1 MAIRK
6 SFEVCVRCVIID
18 KGKILVVYNKA
29 KKYYFFPGGHVEF
42 GEKLREALSRELK
55 EELGIRPKDSRFIG
69 VVDNFFKD
77 EGFHHEIDF
86 VFEVKASNVRA
97 KSKENHIDF
106 EFLTQSGFAKKKVYP
121 LALHKAIL
129 KWMKDKKTFQVSQ
142 YKK

>member
-1 MAIRK
+1 M
-6 SFEVCVRCVIID
+6 RCVIID
-18 KGKILVVYNKA
+18 RRKILVAYNKA

-42 GEKLREALSRELK
+42 GEKLTETISRELK
-55 EELGIRPKDSRFIG
+55 EELELSPRSSEFIG

-129 KWMKDKKTFQVSQ
+129 KWIKDKKTFQVSQ